1 MSRLDARGARIH
13 LKIWFFL
20 AVFAAIG
27 GTAHAA
33 CPVQP
38 APAPTAD
45 LQGFKGRVFEL
56 GGQSMPYRLFI
67 PAGYDQSK
75 PYPLVLY
82 LHHAGLVGTDNCI
95 QLTEEAGSG
104 GYGGVFVHQATDAN
118 KAQFDTQAKYPH
130 FVVAPQATNSS
141 YGFGGGVAGSAT
153 AAEHATHAL
162 IYGMLDALSKE
173 FNIDARRRY
182 VTGISM
188 GCYGTWDMIM
198 RKPAYFAAA
207 SPQSCRGD
215 PNKDLLKELL
225 QLPVWSMCGT
235 NDSYFE
241 GAQAMADAMTDVG
254 AQKFVFTPFQ
264 DVGHS
269 IHNLGYDYPGFI
281 DWMFAQTLPE
291 AVGSGGSGGGGA
303 GGGAGTGGSV
313 GLAGATAGGTESGGA
328 ALSGAAGGVA
338 TSGAAGALP
347 SGTAGAAGAAGAAP
361 QSGAA
366 SGSDSSSCTLNSPAR
381 GRPGVGFGFALAV
394 LALSWRVRR
403 RDRHSP

>member
-1 MSRLDARGARIH
+1 MSRLDARGARTF
-13 LKIWFFL
+13 LKTTVFL
-20 AVFAAIG
+20 ASFAAIG

-38 APAPTAD
+38 APPPTED
-45 LQGFKGRVFEL
+45 LQGFKGRIFEL
-56 GGQSMPYRLFI
+56 DGKTMPYRLFI
-67 PAGYDQSK
+67 PTGYDQSK

-118 KAQFDTQAKYPH
+118 EAKFDTQAKYPH

-153 AAEHATHAL
+153 APEHATHAL
-162 IYGMLDALSKE
+162 IYGILDALSQE
-173 FNIDARRRY
+173 FSIDPRRRY

-198 RKPAYFAAA
+198 RKPDYFAAA

-215 PNKDLLKELL
+215 PNQDLLEELVEV
-225 QLPVWSMCGT
+225 PIWSMCGT

-241 GAQAMADAMTDVG
+241 GAQAMADAMTEVG
-254 AQKFVFTPFQ
+254 AQKFVFTAMQ
-264 DVGHS
+264 GVGHS

-281 DWMFAQTLPE
+281 DWMFAQSLPE
-291 AVGSGGSGGGGA
+291 PPGSGGGGM
-303 GGGAGTGGSV
+303 GGGAGLGG
-313 GLAGATAGGTESGGA
+313 GGASAGGAESGGA
-328 ALSGAAGGVA
+328 SLGGAAVAMSGAAGTLTSGSPPA
-338 TSGAAGALP
+338 STAGASGAAASGA
-347 SGTAGAAGAAGAAP
+347 G
-361 QSGAA
+361 QNGAA
-366 SGSDSSSCTLNSPAR
+366 SSSDSSSCAFQSPVR
-381 GRPGVGFGFALAV
+381 GREGFGFALAV
-394 LALSWRVRR
+394 VALSQLFRR
-403 RDRHSP
+403 RR